1 MRLAGAEMGAHLG
14 LARVSAELYATA
26 RRLRVLVL
34 APARIDAQRVAEL
47 VTLPRE
53 EVARML

>member
-1 MRLAGAEMGAHLG
+1 VG
-14 LARVSAELYATA
+14 AELYATA

-47 VTLPRE
+47 VTRPRE
-53 EVARML
+53 EVAARL